1 MTSIPASRSD
11 LAMIL
16 APRSWPSRPGFATTT
31 RMGPLIAG
39 RVYTR
44 SRLRR
49 REHDQDREVGGDRV
63 EAVVDVRGDEDDRP
77 RVDRTILVSYPDPAV
92 PGDDVVEL
100 VLVVRGLRIGLAG
113 TQDVE
118 ADAHRVAAQELM
130 VELARRGPHGVDP
143 VDLEDVHPR
152 DPTEDRAGNRGQA
165 PHPRGLAP
173 ALTVVDHQGL
183 AVVQRAV
190 RDAVRAVALGEA
202 VALGDPGPARR
213 RAVRHDREADQ
224 PEAVE
229 ARLVARLVHRLEAV
243 QARREHAGAGAGAA
257 VDD

>member
-118 ADAHRVAAQELM
+118 AGAHRVAAQELE
-130 VELARRGPHGVDP
+130 VELAGRGPHGVDP
-143 VDLEDVHPR
+143 VDLEDVHRR
-152 DPTEDRAGNRGQA
+152 DPTEDHGENRGLSPA
-165 PHPRGLAP
+165 RGPVPTRCTKRGLTP
-173 ALTVVDHQGL
+173 L
-183 AVVQRAV
+183 
-190 RDAVRAVALGEA
+190 
-202 VALGDPGPARR
+202 
-213 RAVRHDREADQ
+213 
-224 PEAVE
+224 
-229 ARLVARLVHRLEAV
+229 
-243 QARREHAGAGAGAA
+243 GAGFRSSGQAGPVLFSQPLAGLPRQEGSDLHWR
-257 VDD
+257 VVT